1 MPEFLET
8 TIDKFIFRVAADRR
22 YSRDGVWVQEC
33 GVGGQVRLGVSD
45 YVQQRSGDAAFVHV
59 KPVGTRL
66 SSGDEFAEM
75 ETIKANVGLV
85 SPVAGQI
92 AEVNK
97 DLDLSPENVNQDP
110 YGKGWMAVVQA
121 ARSGDC
127 PDLPAGG
134 HRPEV
139 GRGLSPSD
147 RARLLEPA
155 EYLSAMRAQAE
166 EEIGAL

>member
-1 MPEFLET
+1 MPEFLEA

-33 GVGGQVRLGVSD
+33 GGDGQVRLGASD

-59 KPVGTRL
+59 KPAGTRL
-66 SSGDEFAEM
+66 ASGDEFAEM
-75 ETIKANVGLV
+75 ETIKATVGLV
-85 SPVAGQI
+85 SPVAGEI
-92 AEVNK
+92 VEVNK

-121 ARSGDC
+121 AELGDC
-127 PDLPAGG
+127 LDFRAAG
-134 HRPEV
+134 HQPKV

-147 RARLLEPA
+147 RARLLDPA
-155 EYLSAMRAQAE
+155 AYLSAVRAQAE
-166 EEIGAL
+166 EEIGAS